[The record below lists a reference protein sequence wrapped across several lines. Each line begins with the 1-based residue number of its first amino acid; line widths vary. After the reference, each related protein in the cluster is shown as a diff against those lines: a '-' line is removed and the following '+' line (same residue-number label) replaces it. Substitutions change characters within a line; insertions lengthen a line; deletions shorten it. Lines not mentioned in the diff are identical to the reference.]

1 MRSVSLRLSRV
12 EYLPLLAVGMAWAL
26 MFALPMRTE
35 GFGLIAGWITMV
47 IAMMVPTVLR
57 PMRRLAD
64 GSQVRTL
71 GFLIGYTS
79 VWLLTAIPALW
90 LMNISMASSFLS
102 GLLWVAAGVVQIA
115 PGTAES
121 LHSCRRLSKSDHP
134 LTSGLRQD
142 LWCQRGCFLVMVAA
156 MTTAMQLNVVGGLLV
171 MAGAT
176 ALMVWEKWHRAT
188 LEQVRAVGA
197 ALVMI
202 GAAVILF
209 APAMH
214 MHP

>member
-1 MRSVSLRLSRV
+1 M
-12 EYLPLLAVGMAWAL
+12 EFLPLLAVGVAWVVMIL
-26 MFALPMRTE
+26 LPMRSD
-35 GFGLIAGWITMV
+35 GLGLIAGWIAMV

-64 GSQVRTL
+64 GSQVRAL

-79 VWLLTAIPALW
+79 VWLLAAIPALW
-90 LMNISMASSFLS
+90 LMNVSMASSFLN

-121 LHSCRRLSKSDHP
+121 LHRCRRLSKSDNP
-134 LTSGLRQD
+134 LTSGLRQG

-156 MTTAMQLNVVGGLLV
+156 MTTAMQMNVVGGLVV
-171 MAGAT
+171 MVAAT

-202 GAAVILF
+202 GAAAILF

-214 MHP
+214 VHP